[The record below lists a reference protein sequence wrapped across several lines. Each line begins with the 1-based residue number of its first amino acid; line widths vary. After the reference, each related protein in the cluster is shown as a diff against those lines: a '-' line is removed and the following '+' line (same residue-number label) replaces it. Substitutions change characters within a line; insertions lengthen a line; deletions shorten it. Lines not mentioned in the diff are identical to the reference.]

1 MTEHP
6 QAVAGILVELSN
18 DLWCQY
24 VLMPEEEGNDP
35 SSLHNQETKGTIE
48 RITLSFGWPNPTPS
62 ANTSRKQARVE

>member
-6 QAVAGILVELSN
+6 QAVAGILVALSN

-24 VLMPEEEGNDP
+24 VLMSEEEGNDP

-48 RITLSFGWPNPTPS
+48 RITLSFG
-62 ANTSRKQARVE
+62 